1 MTCVS
6 YLKNIIQSFWWKTHS
21 LNDSIIDIGNQFLV
35 CLINFIWHVV
45 QKFTNYIRWI
55 LKNCDKTYTCLK
67 KNHKNKA
74 SGNDKIIFF
83 LYFNF
88 TLSYQIILN
97 LSGRRKHVL
106 NIMVCLQLFLRSK
119 RTWLFSKPVRT
130 WNMKHMAKLGLVLF
144 SYINIIPLFSIQKMW
159 WVSTNRF
166 ENFDRLIVKDF
177 SERFICV
184 IDRKQYVNLHPIKTI
199 QVL

>member
-45 QKFTNYIRWI
+45 QKFTNCIRWI

-88 TLSYQIILN
+88 KLSYQIILN
-97 LSGRRKHVL
+97 LPRRRNHVL
-106 NIMVCLQLFLRSK
+106 NITVCLQLFSRSK
-119 RTWLFSKPVRT
+119 RTWIFSKPVRT

-144 SYINIIPLFSIQKMW
+144 SYLNIIPFYPKMW

-166 ENFDRLIVKDF
+166 EKFYRLIVKGF
-177 SERFICV
+177 SERFNCV
-184 IDRKQYVNLHPIKTI
+184 IYCKQYENLHPITTI